1 MSQTFRTEENLQ
13 EAFAGESQA
22 NRRYL
27 FFADKADKE
36 GYPQVA
42 RLFRAAAEAET
53 VHARNHFTAMDGIG
67 STKDNLTAAA
77 RGEHYEFTSMY
88 PPFIAKAEEEDNKR
102 AQRSFEYANEV
113 EQIHHGLFEAAMK
126 AFDAGQQLKDEPYFV
141 CLVCGNT
148 VAGEAP
154 EKCPICGAPGSK
166 FKRVE

>member
-1 MSQTFRTEENLQ
+1 MEIKTEKNLQ
-13 EAFAGESQA
+13 QAFAGESQA

-53 VHARNHFTAMDGIG
+53 VHARNHFNAMDGVG
-67 STKDNLTAAA
+67 STRANLLAGAT
-77 RGEHYEFTSMY
+77 GEHYEFTRMY
-88 PPFIAKAEEEDNKR
+88 PPFIEQAEVENNKK

-113 EQIHHGLFEAAMK
+113 EQIHHSHFEK
-126 AFDAGQQLKDEPYFV
+126 ALKALEAGQQIKDEPYFV
-141 CLVCGNT
+141 CPVCGNT

-154 EKCPICGAPGSK
+154 EKCPICSTPGSR

>member
-1 MSQTFRTEENLQ
+1 MSKTEENLQ
-13 EAFAGESQA
+13 SAFAGESQA

-27 FFADKADKE
+27 FFADKAEKE

-53 VHARNHFTAMDGIG
+53 IHACNHFAAMDGVG
-67 STKDNLTAAA
+67 STRDNLMAGAI
-77 RGEHYEFTSMY
+77 GEHYEFTRMY
-88 PPFIAKAEEEDNKR
+88 PPFIEQAESENNER
-102 AQRSFEYANEV
+102 AQRTFKYANEV
-113 EQIHHGLFEAAMK
+113 ERIHHKHFESAIK

-141 CLVCGNT
+141 CPVCGNT

-154 EKCPICGAPGSK
+154 ERCPICGAPMSK

>member
-1 MSQTFRTEENLQ
+1 MSETEKNLQ

-36 GYPQVA
+36 GYPQAA

-53 VHARNHFTAMDGIG
+53 VHARNHFVAMDGIG
-67 STKDNLTAAA
+67 STESNLLAASI
-77 RGEHYEFTSMY
+77 GEHYEFTRMY
-88 PPFIAKAEEEDNKR
+88 PPFIEKAKEEQSKR
-102 AQRSFEYANEV
+102 AQVTFEYANEV
-113 EQIHHGLFEAAMK
+113 EQIHHGYFEEMLEDVK
-126 AFDAGQQLKDEPYFV
+126 AGQQLKDEPYFV
-141 CLVCGNT
+141 CPVCGNT

-154 EKCPICGAPGSK
+154 EKCPICGALGSS